1 MLKHV
6 DYRVLEGVLDTEV
19 TGITYHSKQAKD
31 GMVFVCI
38 EGSDTDGHAFAKEAV
53 DKGSAVIVCSKP
65 LSFQEQVTIIQVKN
79 TRKALAQMAAAYY
92 DYPAK
97 KLRLIGVTGTKGKTT
112 VTYMLQKIF
121 QQAGVRCGRIGTIEI
136 DTVVRQYP
144 SRQTTPESLEL
155 YKALR
160 EMVDARCS
168 FAVVE
173 ISSQA
178 MMQYRAYGITFD
190 LGILTSIGKDHIGP
204 KEHKDF
210 EEYLY
215 WKSQLFYQCRAAVMN
230 MDTLEIANILENVSN
245 IPLLLYSMKERGD
258 IWVESYE
265 LIRLPGK
272 LAVEFQ
278 AKGRY
283 NIKLVIGSPGDFSVS
298 NGLAAM
304 AAAKCFGVEDRC
316 IQHALREID
325 VPGRQTLFLI
335 DYTRTVLVD
344 YAHNGTSLEA
354 LLRAMRGYHPTGLT
368 CVFGCGGERDSGRR
382 QSMGEAAGKY
392 ADLTIITADNPRS
405 ESLDAINR
413 DIIKGINVFS
423 GNYCVIPERKEAID
437 YAVRHC
443 MSGEIVVIAGK
454 GHETLQIFD
463 EGVIHFDD
471 CEEVRSSIEKVKY
484 EQDHNRRNLKSDGR
498 TISFRRQ
505 RGRY

>member
-1 MLKHV
+1 MLEDA
-6 DYRVLEGVLDTEV
+6 DYTVLEGSLDTEV
-19 TGITYHSKQAKD
+19 TGITYHSKKAED
-31 GMVFVCI
+31 GIVFVCI
-38 EGSDTDGHAFAKEAV
+38 EGGNTDGHAFAKEAV

-65 LSFQEQVTIIQVKN
+65 LSFQEPVTVIQVEN
-79 TRKALAQMAAAYY
+79 TRKALAQMAASYY

-97 KLRLIGVTGTKGKTT
+97 EMQLIGVTGTKGKTT

-121 QQAGVRCGRIGTIEI
+121 QQAGMLCGRIGTIEI
-136 DTVVRQYP
+136 DTVARKYP
-144 SRQTTPESLEL
+144 SCQTTPESLEL
-155 YKALR
+155 HKALR
-160 EMVDARCS
+160 EMADAGCS

-178 MMQYRAYGITFD
+178 MMQYRVYGITFD

-210 EEYLY
+210 AEYLY
-215 WKSQLFYQCRAAVMN
+215 WKSQLFCQCRAAVVN
-230 MDTLEIANILENVSN
+230 MDAQEIGNILENVSN
-245 IPLLLYSMKERGD
+245 IPLFLYSMKKHGD
-258 IWVESYE
+258 IWVENYE

-283 NIKLVIGSPGDFSVS
+283 NIKLVIGSPGEFSVA

-304 AAAKCFGVEDRC
+304 TAAKYFDVADQC
-316 IQHALREID
+316 IQRALREVD

-335 DYTRTVLVD
+335 DYTRTILVD
-344 YAHNGTSLEA
+344 YAHNGASLEA
-354 LLRAMRGYHPTGLT
+354 LLKALRGYQPKGLI
-368 CVFGCGGERDSGRR
+368 CVFGCGGERDHGRR

-392 ADLTIITADNPRS
+392 ADFTIITADNPRS
-405 ESLDAINR
+405 ESLNSINR
-413 DIIKGINVFS
+413 DIIRGIDVFS
-423 GNYCVIPERKEAID
+423 GNYCVIPDRKEAID

-443 MSGEIVVIAGK
+443 RSGEIVVIAGK

-463 EGVIHFDD
+463 KEVIHFDD
-471 CEEVRSSIEKVKY
+471 CEAVRSSIEKVKY
-484 EQDHNRRNLKSDGR
+484 EQDHNRRNCKSDGR
-498 TISFRRQ
+498 TIAFRRQ

>member
-1 MLKHV
+1 MLKDA
-6 DYRVLEGVLDTEV
+6 DYIVLEGSLDTEV
-19 TGITYHSKQAKD
+19 TGITYHSKQAE
-31 GMVFVCI
+31 GGTVFVCI
-38 EGSDTDGHAFAKEAV
+38 EGGDTDGHAFAKEAV

-65 LSFQEQVTIIQVKN
+65 LSFKEQVTVIQVEN
-79 TRKALAQMAAAYY
+79 TRKTLAQMAAAYY

-97 KLRLIGVTGTKGKTT
+97 KMRMIGVTGTKGKTT
-112 VTYMLQKIF
+112 VTYMVQKIF
-121 QQAGVRCGRIGTIEI
+121 QHAGMLCGRIGTIEI
-136 DTVVRQYP
+136 DTVARKYP

-155 YKALR
+155 HKALR
-160 EMVDARCS
+160 EMADAGCKV
-168 FAVVE
+168 AVVE

-178 MMQYRAYGITFD
+178 MMQYRVYGITFD
-190 LGILTSIGKDHIGP
+190 LGILTSIGRDHIGP

-215 WKSQLFYQCRAAVMN
+215 WKSQLFQQCSAAVVN
-230 MDTLEIANILENVSN
+230 MDAPEITNVLGKLSN
-245 IPLLLYSMKERGD
+245 IPLLLYSIKEPGD

-278 AKGRY
+278 TKGRY

-304 AAAKCFGVEDRC
+304 AAAKYFGVEDRC
-316 IQHALREID
+316 IQHALREVEI
-325 VPGRQTLFLI
+325 PGRQTLFLI

-344 YAHNGTSLEA
+344 YAHNGAAMEA
-354 LLRAMRGYHPTGLT
+354 LLRAMRGYHPKSLT
-368 CVFGCGGERDSGRR
+368 CVFGCGGERDPGRR

-392 ADLTIITADNPRS
+392 ADFTIITADNPRS

-423 GNYCVIPERKEAID
+423 GNYCVIRDRREAIN
-437 YAVRHC
+437 YAVQHC
-443 MSGEIVVIAGK
+443 LPGEIVVIAGK

-498 TISFRRQ
+498 TIAFRR
-505 RGRY
+505 